1 MINVKTLN
9 RHFLT
14 FSEVI
19 AHILNTLIRDLR
31 NVQQAVFTR
40 KDRNE
45 RTKINDARNLTCV
58 NSAHLS
64 FSRDGHDHFNRRI
77 ARRLILTKDFYRAV
91 IIDVDRRARL
101 FCDLTNGC
109 TALTNNVADLVGIDL

>member
-1 MINVKTLN
+1 MS
-9 RHFLT
+9 

-19 AHILNTLIRDLR
+19 THILNTLIRDLR
-31 NVQQAVFTR
+31 NVQQAVFAW

-58 NSAHLS
+58 HSTHLS
-64 FSRDGHDHFNRRI
+64 FSRDRHDHFNRRI
-77 ARRLILTKDFYRAV
+77 ARRLVLTKDFYSAV

-101 FCDLTNGC
+101 FCDLSNGC
-109 TALTNNVADLVGIDL
+109 TALTNDVADLVGIDL